1 MFGKEEE
8 NQNEAF
14 MKFST
19 FLQGDQVQPRL
30 PWADHIPEKAGKETR
45 QDTTLPGLPPPPCPA
60 PPQPGCCLLLL
71 CPQRPLPCRVPV
83 NNIQRIPFGI
93 LARDRDSGGRRQ
105 RDGPSS
111 ALLGKPGEEVGA

>member
-45 QDTTLPGLPPPPCPA
+45 QDTTLPGLPPPA
-60 PPQPGCCLLLL
+60 PPRPNLGVVCC
-71 CPQRPLPCRVPV
+71 CSVPKGL
-83 NNIQRIPFGI
+83 F
-93 LARDRDSGGRRQ
+93 L
-105 RDGPSS
+105 
-111 ALLGKPGEEVGA
+111 VGFL